1 MSIGSW
7 WKRMRKQEDD
17 ARVHEA
23 EQRLQESAAERH
35 ASEHIEGLTADR
47 RTGEWMRDRDIGDN
61 DRWN

>member
-1 MSIGSW
+1 
-7 WKRMRKQEDD
+7 MRKQEDD